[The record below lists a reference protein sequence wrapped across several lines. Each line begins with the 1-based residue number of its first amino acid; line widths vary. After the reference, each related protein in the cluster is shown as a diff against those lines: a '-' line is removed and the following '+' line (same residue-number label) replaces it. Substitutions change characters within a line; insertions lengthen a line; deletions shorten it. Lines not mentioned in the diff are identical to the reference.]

1 MDYVCHNRKI
11 TRPQV
16 CSGTLHTQRLARR
29 RGGGIGGLRRR
40 QMNHHHPAPGT
51 RLKARTTNVCV
62 IRVTGLRASVKPAT
76 TDPRDAMLV
85 CIIQYIEPFSA
96 RRVQLHIIL
105 LPALSGDK
113 VSHSHFYCGP
123 ARTADVVLPARRIPR
138 SACGG
143 GGAGEDTM

>member
-29 RGGGIGGLRRR
+29 RGGDRWPSSAS
-40 QMNHHHPAPGT
+40 NEPPPPGT
-51 RLKARTTNVCV
+51 RHPAQSSNNKCVCV
-62 IRVTGLRASVKPAT
+62 IRVTGLRASVKPAS